1 MPESPIES
9 LSAKLASSRQTDLNS
24 VSTPTRRLNRRAGY
38 TSDAI
43 VRQEFG
49 LTDSEAL
56 EDLTINQY
64 GPGTNQAIN
73 SVLVPVAGGPN
84 SDAAVVLAS
93 SIASEW
99 AASITLLTVVPEDT
113 TDDQRRDAGER
124 LDAYTDIVTGSPVET
139 TLVRS
144 NDVVSKIAAESEAHE
159 LLVIGASERSLFK
172 QFFSGSVPNKLRR
185 QTHAPMFVVSQ

>member
-64 GPGTNQAIN
+64 GPGTN
-73 SVLVPVAGGPN
+73 
-84 SDAAVVLAS
+84 
-93 SIASEW
+93 
-99 AASITLLTVVPEDT
+99 
-113 TDDQRRDAGER
+113 
-124 LDAYTDIVTGSPVET
+124 
-139 TLVRS
+139 
-144 NDVVSKIAAESEAHE
+144 
-159 LLVIGASERSLFK
+159 
-172 QFFSGSVPNKLRR
+172 
-185 QTHAPMFVVSQ
+185 